1 MVSSRIVVVS
11 LSVALVAC
19 ATAQGRKLQTRE
31 ATLASDIL
39 AASAEASGMTAAVT
53 ALDQAICGGRATKRA
68 ICRFR
73 RFERRGWM
81 EREPSTAA
89 QETFDATASLPKP
102 TVSSAEPSA
111 PAPLARPT
119 EAARRAPAARPVP
132 LRGVNFSFDSTRLDS
147 PALEALDDAVALLSD
162 DPSGRIRIEG
172 HADSVGPDEY
182 NRSLSKRRA
191 RTISFYLA
199 AHGIPRSRLHPVGLG
214 EAHPVADNSTAR
226 GRARNRRAE
235 LTLLQ

>member
-1 MVSSRIVVVS
+1 MSSRIVAVS
-11 LSVALVAC
+11 LSFALVAC
-19 ATAQGRKLQTRE
+19 ATGQGRKLQTRE

-39 AASAEASGMTAAVT
+39 AASAEASGVTAAVT
-53 ALDQAICGGRATKRA
+53 ALEQAICRGRATKRA
-68 ICRFR
+68 ICHFR
-73 RFERRGWM
+73 RAERLGWM

-89 QETFDATASLPKP
+89 QETFDATASLPEP
-102 TVSSAEPSA
+102 TLERTEPSA
-111 PAPLARPT
+111 PASPARPT
-119 EAARRAPAARPVP
+119 AAARRAPAARPVP
-132 LRGVNFSFDSTRLDS
+132 LRGVTFGFDSTRLES
-147 PALEALDDAVALLSD
+147 PAREALDDALALLGE

-182 NRSLSKRRA
+182 NRTLSKRRA

-214 EAHPVADNSTAR
+214 EAHPVADNNTAR

-235 LTLLQ
+235 LTILQ